1 MPVEEDIS
9 KKLAKAPDILVALF
23 WAGVFTGAAFFF
35 VVFAKALYT
44 IPQSFDLPWL
54 LIFVAVF
61 LFILMRK
68 RIKIMRADTK
78 PALS

>member
-1 MPVEEDIS
+1 MRSPF
-9 KKLAKAPDILVALF
+9 LF
-23 WAGVFTGAAFFF
+23 VL
-35 VVFAKALYT
+35 FAKALYT

-61 LFILMRK
+61 FVIIVRK
-68 RIKIMRADTK
+68 RIRIMRQDTK